1 MAFAGHQQLQVK
13 KLQLGPYGTNAY
25 VLTDLRTKECILID
39 TPAEA
44 ERILGEVKG
53 CTVRQIVITHTH
65 RDHLGAFDEVRASL
79 KAPVAVHPAEAAN
92 LPAKPDVLL
101 NDADTVGFGGLS
113 ARVLHTPGHTPG
125 SICLLLP
132 GHLFAGDTIFA
143 AGPGKTGSPAALQQI
158 IKSVTTQVFVLPDD
172 TVIHPGHG
180 DDTVVGKERRE
191 YEVFASRGHDPRL
204 CGDVVWLVS

>member
-1 MAFAGHQQLQVK
+1 MALAGDQHLQVK
-13 KLQLGPYGTNAY
+13 KLRLGPYGTNAY
-25 VLTDLRTKECILID
+25 VLIAPRSRECVLID

-44 ERILGEVKG
+44 DKILDEVKG
-53 CTVRQIVITHTH
+53 CTVRRILITHTH
-65 RDHLGAFDEVRASL
+65 RDHLGAFEQVRASL

-92 LPAKPDVLL
+92 LPSKPDVLL
-101 NDADTVGFGGLS
+101 SDGDTILFGGLS
-113 ARVLHTPGHTPG
+113 ARVLHTPGHTAG
-125 SICLLLP
+125 SVCLLLP

-158 IKSVTTQVFVLPDD
+158 IRSITAQVFVLPDE

-191 YEVFASRGHDPRL
+191 YEVFAGRGHDPRL